1 MIKIPQL
8 FINNNL
14 SAKMVLQVH
23 DELLFEVPDE
33 EIETL
38 KNKVT
43 SQMENACYPFLT
55 LDVPLKVEVGVGEN
69 WNSAH

>member
-8 FINNNL
+8 FIDNNL

-33 EIETL
+33 EDRDF
-38 KNKVT
+38 KK
-43 SQMENACYPFLT
+43 
-55 LDVPLKVEVGVGEN
+55 
-69 WNSAH
+69 